1 MSRNLEG
8 IDYLKRK
15 TEKVYEDSFK
25 HEKKLHKEL
34 SDLNFRVKQKEEEH
48 EKLIEQLNKQNSNQ
62 SKIIE
67 QIEGLEAIL
76 SKAKEF
82 NTISEDLKNK
92 KQARIGIMASVKDNF
107 TRSLFDDQWLLLGFE
122 DILKD
127 LEGIYSKTEKER
139 RKLQKEFH
147 LAQGQQIAKRSL
159 QDDLKNGIIPFPI
172 GVQVRI
178 DYEKCWMMKF
188 VKSAEERRTKTPKPI
203 YILNHITQFL
213 KNRLG
218 QMNRIKEV

>member
-67 QIEGLEAIL
+67 QIEGLRQFCPRPKSLIQ
-76 SKAKEF
+76 SR
-82 NTISEDLKNK
+82 
-92 KQARIGIMASVKDNF
+92 RI
-107 TRSLFDDQWLLLGFE
+107 
-122 DILKD
+122 
-127 LEGIYSKTEKER
+127 
-139 RKLQKEFH
+139 
-147 LAQGQQIAKRSL
+147 
-159 QDDLKNGIIPFPI
+159 
-172 GVQVRI
+172 
-178 DYEKCWMMKF
+178 
-188 VKSAEERRTKTPKPI
+188 
-203 YILNHITQFL
+203 
-213 KNRLG
+213 
-218 QMNRIKEV
+218 

>member
-34 SDLNFRVKQKEEEH
+34 SDLNSRVEQKEEEH
-48 EKLIEQLNKQNSNQ
+48 EKLIEQLNKYNSNQ

-92 KQARIGIMASVKDNF
+92 KQARIKIMASIKDNF

-122 DILKD
+122 I
-127 LEGIYSKTEKER
+127 
-139 RKLQKEFH
+139 F
-147 LAQGQQIAKRSL
+147 
-159 QDDLKNGIIPFPI
+159 
-172 GVQVRI
+172 
-178 DYEKCWMMKF
+178 
-188 VKSAEERRTKTPKPI
+188 
-203 YILNHITQFL
+203 
-213 KNRLG
+213 
-218 QMNRIKEV
+218 